1 MLENTRPWLENKTNG
16 GKNQKR
22 KLLPESQEANWASM
36 AWPSPKEE
44 ISKTC
49 QLCDT
54 AGLSLFHKDPEWG
67 GIVRGHTILN
77 VPSLSLN
84 EGVLTDQHKCSPANN
99 NIPHG
104 AIFPRKEGQ
113 HIPWPATQLA
123 AALEH
128 LPGRGWGG
136 LCGSHMHTLQIL
148 VISPSCVWVRLQ

>member
-1 MLENTRPWLENKTNG
+1 M
-16 GKNQKR
+16 
-22 KLLPESQEANWASM
+22 
-36 AWPSPKEE
+36 
-44 ISKTC
+44 C

-54 AGLSLFHKDPEWG
+54 VGLSLFHKDPERG
-67 GIVRGHTILN
+67 GIVRGQAILN

-84 EGVLTDQHKCSPANN
+84 EGVLTDQRKCSPANN

-136 LCGSHMHTLQIL
+136 LCDSHFHNTADTSHQSTLCLTSPTVGSSSL
-148 VISPSCVWVRLQ
+148 